1 MFTRVQML
9 RQESTLEAGA
19 DSKQDRPAEALSLT
33 LIPGFWRVLLL
44 SVVVALL
51 YFPVL
56 RLLVQQWWD
65 DSNYSHGFLV
75 PIFCAFVIW
84 ERRRELSELTPK
96 PRIAGLLVLLCSI
109 TLLFLGSLGAELFL
123 ARISFLGVIVGLL
136 LFLHG
141 WPIVKHLAFPLSALL
156 LMIPIPGVIYYQL
169 VFPLQLLASELAAAA
184 LQVSHIMPVLR
195 EGNILILPS
204 SQLEVAEACSG
215 IRSLMSLL
223 TIAVIYGYLAETKT
237 WLRWVLCLL
246 IVPIAVL
253 SNSARVVFAA
263 IGSEYFGISVEGTS
277 HFLSG
282 IFLFLVAIMMLIA
295 CHRLLRVLL
304 RWSSGGEREI

>member
-1 MFTRVQML
+1 ML
-9 RQESTLEAGA
+9 RQQSTLEAGA
-19 DSKQDRPAEALSLT
+19 NSQQDRPAKAFCLT
-33 LIPGFWRVLLL
+33 LIPGIWRVLLL

-56 RLLVQQWWD
+56 RILVRQWWD
-65 DSNYSHGFLV
+65 DPNYSHGFLV
-75 PIFCAFVIW
+75 PIFCAYVIW

-96 PRIAGLLVLLCSI
+96 PSIAGLLVLLCSI
-109 TLLFLGSLGAELFL
+109 TVLFVGSLGAELFL
-123 ARISFLGVIVGLL
+123 ARISLLGVIVGLL

-169 VFPLQLLASELAAAA
+169 VFPLQLLASELAAGA
-184 LQVSHIMPVLR
+184 LQVSHIVPVLR
-195 EGNILILPS
+195 EGNILVLPS

-223 TIAVIYGYLAETKT
+223 TIAVIYGYLAEKKT

-246 IVPIAVL
+246 IVPIAVV
-253 SNSARVVFAA
+253 SNSVRVVLAA
-263 IGSEYFGISVEGTS
+263 IGSEYIGMSAVEGTS

-282 IFLFLVAIMMLIA
+282 IFLFLAAIMMLMA

-304 RWSSGGEREI
+304 RWGSSGEREI